1 MPEANKITKDE
12 QMVDIDTSGPETEV
26 SLPEET
32 VETVEET
39 ISTEPETIIETKQ
52 ESKKQD
58 EKL

>member
-39 ISTEPETIIETKQ
+39 ISTEQEQETGIETKQ
-52 ESKKQD
+52 E
-58 EKL
+58 